1 MFNRRSFLKA
11 SGALAVGSMLP
22 VFSEASPL
30 FEAFKKSKYPAI
42 GLQTFTVQFL
52 LGGFGNAN
60 ADVKAGLKQIADI
73 GVKELE
79 TFGGAGG
86 LYHGYKPKEFATMV
100 NDLGMKWIGHH
111 SSGLPRAPRAGG
123 PGGPSGA
130 PAGAGAPGGQAPG
143 GAPGQ
148 GGPGGAP
155 AGAGG
160 PGGAPG
166 AGGQA
171 RQGGGG
177 GFNMAGQRNLRDNLS
192 EIVAD
197 GVEGGWEYV
206 VCASSAESTMDE
218 IKRTTEM
225 FSKAGEAAKKAKM
238 QFAYHNHQSEF
249 VDIDG
254 ISAYHYV
261 LGQTNKDEVKM
272 EVDLGWAVA
281 AGMDPVAMFK
291 EYPGRFP
298 LWHAKD
304 LDKETKRPCPIGTG
318 IVDFKH
324 VFENAKLAG
333 LKHFF
338 IEQDG
343 ARDLTGP
350 TASVNYLKTNIL

>member
-1 MFNRRSFLKA
+1 MFNRRSFLKT
-11 SGALAVGSMLP
+11 SGAIAAGSLLP
-22 VFSEASPL
+22 SFGEASPL
-30 FEAFKKSKYPAI
+30 FEAFRKSKYPPI

-52 LGGFGNAN
+52 LGGFGANAN
-60 ADVKAGLKQIADI
+60 VDVKAGLKQIADI

-79 TFGGAGG
+79 TFGGANG
-86 LYHGYKPKEFATMV
+86 LYHTYKPKEFKTIV
-100 NDLGMKWIGHH
+100 EDHGMKWIGHH
-111 SSGLPRAPRAGG
+111 SSGLPRTGPPRGGGQGG
-123 PGGPSGA
+123 PGAA
-130 PAGAGAPGGQAPG
+130 PGGQAPAGAPGGPAPAQGGAPG

-148 GGPGGAP
+148 GG
-155 AGAGG
+155 
-160 PGGAPG
+160 
-166 AGGQA
+166 GQA
-171 RQGGGG
+171 RQGGG
-177 GFNMAGQRNLRDNLS
+177 GFNMAGQRNLRDNLN
-192 EIVAD
+192 EIIAD

-206 VCASSAESTMDE
+206 VCANSAESTMDE
-218 IKRTTEM
+218 IKKTTEI
-225 FSKAGEAAKKAKM
+225 FVKAGEAAKKAKM
-238 QFAYHNHQSEF
+238 GFAYHNHQSEF

-254 ISAYHYV
+254 ISPYHYI

-272 EVDLGWAVA
+272 QVDLGWAVA

-318 IVDFKH
+318 IVDFKR

-350 TASVNYLKTNIL
+350 TASINYLKTNIF

>member
-1 MFNRRSFLKA
+1 M
-11 SGALAVGSMLP
+11 GSMLP
-22 VFSEASPL
+22 TFGEASPL
-30 FEAFKKSKYPAI
+30 FEAFKKSKFPAI

-52 LGGFGNAN
+52 LGGFGA
-60 ADVKAGLKQIADI
+60 AAGATPPDVRAGLKQLADI
-73 GVKELE
+73 GIKELE

-86 LYHGYKPKEFATMV
+86 LYHTYKPKEFATIV
-100 NDLGMKWIGHH
+100 SDLGMKWISHH

-123 PGGPSGA
+123 PAGGQGGPGAGGQAPAGGAQGGPGAAPGQGGA
-130 PAGAGAPGGQAPG
+130 PAGAGAPGGAP
-143 GAPGQ
+143 
-148 GGPGGAP
+148 
-155 AGAGG
+155 
-160 PGGAPG
+160 
-166 AGGQA
+166 

-192 EIVAD
+192 EIIAD

-206 VCASSAESTMDE
+206 CCASSAESTMDE

-225 FSKAGEAAKKAKM
+225 FVKAGEAAKKAKM

-261 LGQTNKDEVKM
+261 LNQTDKDEVKM
-272 EVDLGWAVA
+272 EVDLAWATA
-281 AGMDPVAMFK
+281 AGMDPVVMFK

-298 LWHAKD
+298 LWHVKD
-304 LDKETKRPCPIGTG
+304 IDKETKRPAPVGTG
-318 IVDFKH
+318 IVDFKNA
-324 VFENAKLAG
+324 FANAKLAG

-343 ARDLTGP
+343 ARDLSGP
-350 TASVNYLKTNIL
+350 TASVNYLKTNILG